1 MKLRNTRARRSFAT
15 EVNNARLILVF
26 FEDRVLLK
34 VIEAETPDHFD
45 EVRRLCWEY
54 RDFLLTLDAK
64 SVRVVKTFYPRDVYA
79 RLMDEIEV
87 EHAPPGGG
95 VRLVLKDGH
104 AVGCGMFRTIGP
116 GIAEIKRVFVND
128 AARGTGAGYAV
139 MMSLIEQCR
148 EQGFDCIRMDT
159 GKPLE
164 SATRLY
170 LSMGFQLRDA
180 YSEIPEIAKDTL
192 LFFEMP
198 LSGAQAENS
207 QIE

>member
-1 MKLRNTRARRSFAT
+1 MLN
-15 EVNNARLILVF
+15 
-26 FEDRVLLK
+26 
-34 VIEAETPDHFD
+34 VIEAKTPDHFD

-64 SVRVVKTFYPRDVYA
+64 SVRVVKTYYPRDVYA

-87 EHAPPGGG
+87 EHARPDGG

-104 AVGCGMFRTIGP
+104 AVGCGMFRTIDP
-116 GIAEIKRVFVND
+116 GIAEIKRVFVSE

-139 MMSLIEQCR
+139 MASLIEQCR
-148 EQGFDCIRMDT
+148 KQGFDCIRMDT
-159 GKPLE
+159 GIPLKA
-164 SATRLY
+164 ATRLY

-192 LFFEMP
+192 LFFEMS
-198 LSGAQAENS
+198 LSEDHAEVAHNG
-207 QIE
+207 